1 MDHTDSTTPNSD
13 REIDTFEDAHDTTST
28 PTSRAQSPASRSLI
42 SGRRGSSSSTPKH
55 SREPSR
61 LRLSLNGD
69 PIEDTEDNGA
79 GTHESHEE
87 SKEDSDETPVES
99 EAPAEGRVG
108 GSPPLTAKSFSMES
122 MHSVPLN
129 SGKSTAGTDKGAGWP
144 LSSPQMPPP
153 NNPAKDPPKLPSREP
168 SNSKIQGLSQKFENQ
183 YPPPPSAPLKPQPSP
198 TQPAPP
204 SRKFTAPFAWF
215 SRNSETSDKTTTSPP
230 LPSGKNHERR
240 GTTSSTATMASNPE
254 LTLNKIEDEGEE
266 GAAGQKRANRAS
278 LKDRFKLLRMQEE
291 AGIDAFNDDGSPKN
305 LENGEVTGRKPRSGS
320 ISAPLGSPKIT
331 NGEVESE
338 AGAASMARKAS
349 SPGRLARRGTINSN
363 LAPGTAAGIAEGPAA
378 ADAEP
383 VDWDLW
389 QSVVYEGP
397 AAVAR
402 TSADELNHAISSGI
416 PQAIRG
422 VVWQVLAQSKNEE
435 MEDVYRE
442 LSSRT
447 VDNNQ
452 VVANGRKVSNPTVNG
467 AKEKESHTSSASST
481 HSGTSTP
488 ATSTMTGSPPP
499 SHDGNNVESIA
510 KLQASL
516 AAENTKKTKDDA
528 AALVKLEKTI
538 KRDMGSRTSFSKYLI
553 SAGLQDG
560 LFNVCKAYALF
571 DEGVGYAQGI
581 NFISMPLLF
590 NMPEEE
596 AFCLLVRLMNKYN
609 LRDLFVQDM
618 PGLHLHLYQF
628 ERLLEDFEPALYCH
642 LNRKGVKPE
651 LYATQW
657 FLTLFAYRFP
667 LQLVLRV
674 YDLILSEGLEGA
686 ILKFGI
692 VLMQKNAAALMQ
704 MKEMTVL
711 TTFLKERIFDVY
723 IDKAPSANSI
733 LESGFFGSASGIDK
747 EVYRANELVRDACSI
762 KITQEMLKQYT
773 AEWEES
779 QRVSRER
786 EVEFE
791 GLRSSNASLSLKVRG
806 LEERVEK
813 NDAEHVQIA
822 SDLVRTKVNNE
833 QLGDENESLR
843 GQVEE
848 LRKMVEKQPEE
859 VENRL
864 KAEMERIMARN
875 MEVQNENRA
884 LEEQMTE
891 MEKDLVDTK
900 MGYAQLNAEF
910 EDMKQRWANL
920 QSMMNSMPAKKS

>member
-1 MDHTDSTTPNSD
+1 MDRADSTQSSD
-13 REIDTFEDAHDTTST
+13 RENDTFEDAHDTTST
-28 PTSRAQSPASRSLI
+28 STSRAQSPASRSLI
-42 SGRRGSSSSTPKH
+42 SGRRGSSSSTTRH

-69 PIEDTEDNGA
+69 SVEDTEDQYTNGDR
-79 GTHESHEE
+79 SLEE
-87 SKEDSDETPVES
+87 SVKDMDETP
-99 EAPAEGRVG
+99 ADLKTEGQIA

-122 MHSVPLN
+122 MQSVPLN

-144 LSSPQMPPP
+144 LSSPSTSSP
-153 NNPAKDPPKLPSREP
+153 NNPAKEPPKLPPREP
-168 SNSKIQGLSQKFENQ
+168 SSSRIQGLSQKFENS

-198 TQPAPP
+198 SQPAAP
-204 SRKFTAPFAWF
+204 SRKFTTPFAWF
-215 SRNSETSDKTTTSPP
+215 SRNSDTGDKRTASPP
-230 LPSGKNHERR
+230 LPSEKNHERR
-240 GTTSSTATMASNPE
+240 GTTSSVATMGSNPE
-254 LTLNKIEDEGEE
+254 VTVSKGENGQEGT
-266 GAAGQKRANRAS
+266 GGQNRANRTS

-291 AGIDAFNDDGSPKN
+291 AGIDTFNEDGSPKN
-305 LENGEVTGRKPRSGS
+305 IENGEITGTRQRSGS
-320 ISAPLGSPKIT
+320 VVNPGRSPKMT
-331 NGEVESE
+331 NGEKDGETS
-338 AGAASMARKAS
+338 APSMARNAS
-349 SPGRLARRGTINSN
+349 SPGRLPRRGTINSS
-363 LAPGTAAGIAEGPAA
+363 LLPGTAAGIAEGPAA
-378 ADAEP
+378 EDAEP

-402 TSADELNHAISSGI
+402 TSADELNHAIASGI

-422 VVWQVLAQSKNEE
+422 VVWQVLAQSKNDDL
-435 MEDVYRE
+435 EDVYRE

-452 VVANGRKVSNPTVNG
+452 VVVNGRKTSNPSVNG
-467 AKEKESHTSSASST
+467 TKEKDSHTSSASSIR
-481 HSGTSTP
+481 SGSSTP

-499 SHDGNNVESIA
+499 SNDSNNAESVA

-516 AAENTKKTKDDA
+516 AAENRKKTKDDA

-538 KRDMGSRTSFSKYLI
+538 KRDMGARTSFSKYLM

-596 AFCLLVRLMNKYN
+596 AFCLLVRLMNNYH
-609 LRDLFVQDM
+609 LRDLFIQDM

-628 ERLLEDFEPALYCH
+628 ERLLEDFEPALCCH
-642 LNRKGVKPE
+642 LNRRGVKPE

-674 YDLILSEGLEGA
+674 YDLILSDGLEGA

-692 VLMQKNAAALMQ
+692 VLMQKNTSTLMQ
-704 MKEMTVL
+704 MKEMSTL

-723 IDKAPSANSI
+723 IDKAPSANSL
-733 LESGFFGSASGIDK
+733 LESGFFGSAGGIDK
-747 EVYRANELVRDACSI
+747 EVYRANELVQDACSVN
-762 KITQEMLKQYT
+762 ITTEMLKQYA
-773 AEWEES
+773 AEWEEL
-779 QRVSRER
+779 QRAARER
-786 EVEFE
+786 EAELE
-791 GLRSSNASLSLKVRG
+791 GLRGSNASLSLKVRG

-813 NDAEHVQIA
+813 NDTEHVQIA
-822 SDLVRTKVNNE
+822 SDLVRTKVDNE
-833 QLGDENESLR
+833 QLADDNESLR

-848 LRKMVEKQPEE
+848 LRKLVEKQPEE
-859 VENRL
+859 VEERL
-864 KAEMERIMARN
+864 KSEMERIMARN

-884 LEEQMTE
+884 LEEQMAE
-891 MEKDLVDTK
+891 MEKDLVETK

-910 EDMKQRWANL
+910 EDMKQRWSSL
-920 QSMMNSMPAKKS
+920 QSMLNNPAKKSPT